1 MATIIHTETKKTR
14 TFKSTPIKVASNEP
28 TVKRTKINNE
38 KSTKRN

>member
-1 MATIIHTETKKTR
+1 MGVKTVRTERTR
-14 TFKSTPIKVASNEP
+14 TFKSTPMKVASNEP